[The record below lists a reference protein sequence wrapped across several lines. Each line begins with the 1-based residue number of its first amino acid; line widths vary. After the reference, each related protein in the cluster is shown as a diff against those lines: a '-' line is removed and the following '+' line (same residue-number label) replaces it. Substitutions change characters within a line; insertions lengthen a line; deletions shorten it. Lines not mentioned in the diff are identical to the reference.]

1 MHEIGHALGLE
12 HPHEN
17 ADGDIMGASTDALKY
32 SIMSYKDHIDDL
44 NDGLG
49 SGYFPTTPMLY
60 DVLAM
65 QRLYGAN
72 WNYNSGNNTYSWTP
86 GAQIFEC
93 IWDGGGTDTLSAANQ
108 TQSVD
113 LHLTSGVFN
122 TIGSNMWNENAQ
134 VRDNLVIA
142 YNCTIENA
150 TGSAYNDGIY
160 GNTAGNVL
168 SGGAGNDTMR
178 GSEWADHGVF
188 DSDVM
193 YGGDGNDFM
202 GGHNGNDVMYGD
214 AGNDSVIGDD
224 GDDFLRGGDGND
236 WVVGDYTDQSGKGND
251 TMYGDAGNDIMVGGN
266 GDDWLIGGMGAD
278 TLTGGDGND
287 TFLFTTLADTPNGYS
302 VRDRITEF
310 QGAGLTVGDVINVNA
325 IDANTGAGGN
335 QNFSFIGTG
344 AFSAAGQL
352 HYFHSGGNTLI
363 EGNVTGTTGA
373 EFQIQVNGLHTFVA
387 SDFRL

>member
-1 MHEIGHALGLE
+1 M
-12 HPHEN
+12 
-17 ADGDIMGASTDALKY
+17 ADGDTMGASTDALKY
-32 SIMSYKDHIDDL
+32 SIMSYKDHVGDL

-122 TIGSNMWNENAQ
+122 TIGSSMWNENAW

-142 YNCTIENA
+142 YNCLIENA
-150 TGSAYNDGIY
+150 TGSAHDDGIY
-160 GNTAGNVL
+160 GNTFGNVL

-178 GSEWADHGVF
+178 GSEWADHRVF

-202 GGHNGNDVMYGD
+202 GGHNGNDSMYGD
-214 AGNDSVIGDD
+214 AGNDSVIGDA
-224 GDDFLRGGDGND
+224 GDDYLRGGDGND
-236 WVVGDYTDQSGKGND
+236 WVVGDYTDQSGNGNDAMYGDAGSDTMEGGTGNDYMVGGENITWFNGFVWHFADVSTDYMYGQDGND
-251 TMYGDAGNDIMVGGN
+251 TMYGGAGDDIMYGGDGADSMVGDNGNDR
-266 GDDWLIGGMGAD
+266 LIGGSGAD
-278 TLTGGDGND
+278 TLTGGDGSD
-287 TFLFTTLADTPNGYS
+287 TFLFTTLAD
-302 VRDRITEF
+302 
-310 QGAGLTVGDVINVNA
+310 A
-325 IDANTGAGGN
+325 IGG
-335 QNFSFIGTG
+335 FGTLG
-344 AFSAAGQL
+344 RG
-352 HYFHSGGNTLI
+352 H
-363 EGNVTGTTGA
+363 
-373 EFQIQVNGLHTFVA
+373 
-387 SDFRL
+387 